1 MGQNHLIAPEGT
13 IYTVGTSTRSAEEF
27 TLLLTSRDVAVVVDV
42 RRFPFSRFEHLS
54 SEHFSRFLR
63 HADIDYVHMG
73 EVLGG
78 YRRRGYQAFIT
89 SFEFSEGM
97 DKLLQIAGRS
107 MVALVCAE
115 RLPWH
120 CHRRFIGAELE
131 KQGWRVIHIIDQERD
146 WQSKRT
152 SVGRRRAPSIGAE
165 RNMF

>member
-1 MGQNHLIAPEGT
+1 MTLEGT

-27 TLLLTSRDVAVVVDV
+27 TRLLTSRDVAVVVDV
-42 RRFPFSRFEHLS
+42 RRFPFSRFEHFS
-54 SEHFSRFLR
+54 SEYFSRFLR
-63 HADIDYVHMG
+63 YADIDYVHMG

-78 YRRRGYQAFIT
+78 YRRGGYQAFTT
-89 SFEFSEGM
+89 SSEFSEGM
-97 DKLLQIAGRS
+97 DKLIQIASRS

-115 RLPWH
+115 RLPWR

-152 SVGRRRAPSIGAE
+152 SVGRRSAPSA
-165 RNMF
+165 